1 LGIDGSPRRANAG
14 AMIEFYRLRARE
26 AADKKAAGE
35 AAERHP
41 AT

>member
-1 LGIDGSPRRANAG
+1 MPGE

-26 AADKKAAGE
+26 AAEKKAAAE
-35 AAERHP
+35 AVPRHP